1 MISLLLAL
9 AAAPAAVD
17 APTTLPLSPADNTVA
32 SAPQGAPSD
41 TTSADDP
48 ANHPLTLSLDLGIAM
63 PVGAAGVTL
72 EYSPIRALGF
82 GCGVGT
88 NLVGV
93 EVACG
98 VRGRLV
104 TKKSYSFTLSS
115 GLSEGRHVQ
124 NESTRLGL
132 FGLVLGPLMQSG
144 HTTYLERTWQHAY
157 WWYGDIGIENRGS
170 DRLFS
175 RVFVGASLLANPG
188 QGVLAAPRDSHDTAT
203 PLASVL
209 VYGGVS
215 FVWSL

>member
-1 MISLLLAL
+1 MIPLLLAL

-17 APTTLPLSPADNTVA
+17 APTAPPLSPADNTVA
-32 SAPQGAPSD
+32 SASQGGAPD
-41 TTSADDP
+41 TTSTDESSK
-48 ANHPLTLSLDLGIAM
+48 HPLTLSLDLGIAM

-72 EYSPIRALGF
+72 EYAPIRALGF

-98 VRGRLV
+98 ARGRLV
-104 TKKSYSFTLSS
+104 LNNSYSLTLAS
-115 GLSEGRHVQ
+115 GLSGGRHVQ

-144 HTTYLERTWQHAY
+144 HSTYLERTWQRAY
-157 WWYGDIGIENRGS
+157 WWYGDIGIENRVS
-170 DRLFS
+170 DRVFS
-175 RVFVGASLLANPG
+175 RVFVGASLLTNPG
-188 QGVLAAPRDSHDTAT
+188 QGVLAAPRDSHDEAT
-203 PLASVL
+203 TLASVL